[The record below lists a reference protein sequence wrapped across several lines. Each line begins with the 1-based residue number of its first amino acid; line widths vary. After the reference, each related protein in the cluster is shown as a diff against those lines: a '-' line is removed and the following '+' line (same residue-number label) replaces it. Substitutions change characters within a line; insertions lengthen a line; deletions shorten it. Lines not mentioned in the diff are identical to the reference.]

1 MCGVFYD
8 EGHGSS
14 GVGARCLEARGGGGG
29 SMLPHGS
36 LAGFSNVGARS
47 EISSFDGGEGCPGGA
62 PGEL

>member
-1 MCGVFYD
+1 MSK
-8 EGHGSS
+8 SS
-14 GVGARCLEARGGGGG
+14 GAE

-47 EISSFDGGEGCPGGA
+47 EISSFEGGEGCPGGA